1 MPAKWEGQP
10 WAGFGV
16 RAPSHVLQM
25 KRPVSLGAWFSEG
38 SGSFLERFGA
48 AAAGRHRS
56 AVDSR
61 RVRASHLAEIVVV
74 SKV

>member
-1 MPAKWEGQP
+1 MGRAAAGWLWGPSSIARPSDEEAGVSGRLVLR
-10 WAGFGV
+10 GFGL
-16 RAPSHVLQM
+16 VLE
-25 KRPVSLGAWFSEG
+25 K
-38 SGSFLERFGA
+38 FGA